1 MDDEAPERVSL
12 NSVIV
17 SEKGASQIK
26 QIYIYFTLSAVL
38 CLMLAGAVIYF
49 EQRFFKFLIVL
60 VILAISLF
68 DRAEKLKQGRFS
80 KIQIIRVYLLALI
93 IVPLLVIVPSIA
105 GGTSTELLASLII
118 CSPIFALCLW
128 GAFIFKSIIEPKELN
143 DEIAGRGDLWKQ
155 YREWLYRE

>member
-38 CLMLAGAVIYF
+38 CLVLATVGTYNYGGIASGTVINLVLAVKLLDIA
-49 EQRFFKFLIVL
+49 K
-60 VILAISLF
+60 
-68 DRAEKLKQGRFS
+68 KLKQGRFS

>member
-93 IVPLLVIVPSIA
+93 IVPLLVIVLPSKMLIVPPLVIVPLF
-105 GGTSTELLASLII
+105 SIVLLLLIVPVLVI
-118 CSPIFALCLW
+118 VPLLVIVPVLVIVPFS
-128 GAFIFKSIIEPKELN
+128 
-143 DEIAGRGDLWKQ
+143 
-155 YREWLYRE
+155 